1 MSDSYVLPLS
11 TQNIY
16 LDVLGGKGRSLA
28 KMAQAGFAIP
38 DGYYVTTFAYREF
51 VEENNLQDKI
61 NQLAKPEIG
70 EFTLSFDAASAAIQN
85 IFSQSSLAPV
95 MVDEI
100 GDAYEL
106 LAEKNMPV
114 AVRSSATAE
123 DLPDMSFAGQQD
135 TYLNVIGRDS
145 VVEAVLDCWA
155 SLWTPRAMSYR
166 HEMGIANEDVA
177 MAVVVQLMIP
187 SDVSGIL
194 FTANPATGER
204 LSLIHI

>member
-1 MSDSYVLPLS
+1 
-11 TQNIY
+11 
-16 LDVLGGKGRSLA
+16 
-28 KMAQAGFAIP
+28 
-38 DGYYVTTFAYREF
+38 
-51 VEENNLQDKI
+51 
-61 NQLAKPEIG
+61 
-70 EFTLSFDAASAAIQN
+70 
-85 IFSQSSLAPV
+85 

-204 LSLIHI
+204 SEIIVNASFGHGEAIVGGLSLIHI